1 MTSTAFQI
9 TISPQQKRKISDDD
23 KSEDSY
29 ESCLILAPFN
39 KCPTLHFDNV
49 KLGTVAVRV
58 LKLVNPSHVSLEVK
72 LLDIPERKCGLLF
85 SADNFT
91 LLPSEKICVN
101 ISWAPIEHGSWH
113 HTVKVV
119 TDKKG
124 SYSLRIV
131 CSSAKIQ
138 KKKNAYKPLRDH
150 NQSTVISKKVK
161 KPWVS
166 ITHTR
171 YEDHVNSR
179 SEQNMAS
186 KQNKFKPAQSF
197 NFSST
202 EVPQFSGVRT
212 PRRDTYVLKNMKN
225 NEGKE
230 NVLYEDKFK
239 LPSRVKVPKSG
250 VRLGSTNDL
259 CLSPLHSVLTD
270 DVFKS
275 NTSVS
280 PSFDIKLKNFCF
292 TPDFNLKKHVSH
304 GFNQNCV
311 PPGKRQDFSM
321 CKNTVTTTTTK
332 TTTREW
338 YNGND
343 STFSFT
349 KSTKLK
355 EYSFSFASTPR
366 KSGSSCSETFDDSLE
381 VDPST
386 ASVHF
391 DKVVTQRKCS
401 DEVKTPPGFYLTK
414 RDLNTDFNEQ
424 PWGEATSADL
434 NFDFESFN
442 VQPMS
447 WPPDLSFQSTPLKN
461 PILKLSPIKHA
472 KMDFSF
478 PLDSKESEIDKGKSK
493 DSYELVE
500 DEMNTTYLLEQK
512 ATLSVVDEAME
523 DEYSVAEKTA
533 EPVIK
538 KEIFDD
544 FNFSFLNHQKSV
556 FSCGE
561 TGLQNSSNI
570 FTSKVLSN
578 SPSEKPETNVLGFEV
593 LEETDEETSKTS
605 NKEHKYE
612 RNSAAEECKG
622 PPSRSQAIA
631 LHFSPPKPTSESKLP
646 TKMRSP
652 VGFKSG
658 PTCKRIANLSL
669 KKPFKSPLKM
679 KRTYEASLKSGV
691 KQALK
696 ESTGIHRGHAT
707 TENNVAGGV
716 IVVDHKKKVPQ
727 KRMKCED
734 ITNMATFI
742 RNAVNTNISVS
753 SLDPFLTWNAYYDQ
767 QWVDACERHFIK
779 WLNSLLTPPATL
791 ACNSESVTVDIVVL
805 WKQTS
810 KQQKIDLAQSRE
822 VVSSLY
828 NTNERLNSLRKA
840 ARLLFKSNEVVE
852 VLSKVTAG
860 IEKKVLCIRDD
871 KALLQDIGLKQYIL
885 KLLLCYNP
893 LWLRIGL
900 ETIYGKNILL
910 SSNSDVQGLTA
921 FLVHNFLEDR
931 YIKQKY
937 NHSKALHMY
946 DTAYVQAMKKFILK
960 KFFSLVYVL
969 DRAKE
974 TKLIGHDPCLFN
986 KNAMYKSS
994 RDVLLA
1000 FSREFLS
1007 AVGDVTKCLRHFGYI
1022 VTHEQSYLNEFDYAV
1037 TKLLDLRDGIRLCRV
1052 MEIILQDET
1061 IMSKLRAPAL
1071 SRLQKIHNV
1080 GLAFASLIS
1089 AGFDIK
1095 SNITSRDIVDGHREK
1110 TLSLLWQI
1118 LLKFQLPK
1126 YEAAAVKLQ
1135 RWWRRNLIRTRVK
1148 NIRKIKSAITIQQKF
1163 RATKLM
1169 KYERN
1174 IFLMKKA
1181 AVVIQ
1186 KWARKVLP
1194 VKQQRRIFIR
1204 QRESAIVI
1212 QRWWRAILVQQ
1223 HREVFNK
1230 RMVAKVLYIQRW
1242 YRSQM
1247 HMRKQRTWYQRLL
1260 LSVRL
1265 VQQRFRANRAMKQQ
1279 QVAFQLQKAAAIK
1292 IQCWIR
1298 AVYLM
1303 RKERTSFLEQKQS
1316 AIVIQLWYRNMCST
1330 KIQQHEY
1337 QKLRFTVRLVQQ
1349 RFRANR
1355 AMKKQQ
1361 VAFQLQRAAACKIQ
1375 CWIRAVY
1382 LMRKVRTLFLE
1393 QKRSAIIIQQWYRNV
1408 HSTKLQQHEYQKLR
1422 FTVRLVQQR
1431 FRANRAMKQQ
1441 QVAFQIQKA
1450 AAMKIQCW
1458 IRAVHLMRKE
1468 RISFLEQKR
1477 SAIIIQQWYRNMLLT
1492 KLQQREYQKLRFTV
1506 RLVQQRFRANR
1517 AMKQQQVAFQIQK
1530 AAAMKIQ
1537 CWIRAVHLMRKE
1549 RISFLEQKRSA
1560 IIIQQ
1565 WYRNMLLTK
1574 LQQREYQ
1581 KLRLTV
1587 QLVQQRFRANRAM
1600 KQQQAAFHLQRAA
1613 ACKIQCWIRAVYLM
1627 RKERTSFL
1635 EQKRSAIIIQQ
1646 WYRNMCSTKLQQ
1658 HEYQKLK
1665 LTVRLVQERF
1675 RANRAMKQH
1684 KAAFQ
1689 VQKAAAMKIQCWIR
1703 AVHLMRKE
1711 RTSFLEQK
1719 SSAVII
1725 QQWYRNMR
1733 STKLQQQE
1741 YQKLRLIV
1749 IHIQQKYR
1757 ATLLM
1762 KYDRNI
1768 YQRKRWASV
1777 IIQRWFRA
1785 TLNMKRQRDLYL
1797 TQRRYVITI
1806 QRWFRSVWSKRERE
1820 AKRKVLVPISQSEIE
1835 NSAAVKI
1842 QALWRGFAARKRLPS
1857 NCLSLKNRGVTRNPS
1872 QPVQTLRWKYTNY
1885 LRCFEQNSLGQMI
1898 MLFMSLTSLTE
1909 LSREICKDFSAS
1921 EYLPKVFGELK
1932 RSNRSFA
1939 YQRLCSLG
1947 TQLLLNLAKYPE
1959 NRDNIWQVDEA
1970 LEIMFQL
1977 MTQSVGTQ
1985 FTIFSNC
1992 CKVLWLLA
2000 DDPLKAQV
2008 IHGNPQS
2015 INTKRLFNF
2024 YYQEQKKI
2032 NSRRPSSACGGSTS
2046 KTSNTSERKWP
2057 VSGGCAKKTYSAS
2070 RRQGPVSGGSVN
2082 LNYSASRRLCPA
2094 SHSSVN
2100 KRATNLSQLDNSLN
2114 AIKYLLEKLGLL

>member
-39 KCPTLHFDNV
+39 KCPTVHFDNV

-58 LKLVNPSHVSLEVK
+58 LKLVNPSHVSLEVR

-171 YEDHVNSR
+171 YEDHINSR
-179 SEQNMAS
+179 SEQNMTS

-202 EVPQFSGVRT
+202 EVPQFPGVRT
-212 PRRDTYVLKNMKN
+212 PRRDTYVLKNMKH

-230 NVLYEDKFK
+230 NIVHEDKFK

-292 TPDFNLKKHVSH
+292 TPDFNLKKTVSH
-304 GFNQNCV
+304 GFNQNFV

-343 STFSFT
+343 SAFSFT

-381 VDPST
+381 VDPPT

-391 DKVVTQRKCS
+391 DKVITQRKCF

-434 NFDFESFN
+434 NLDFESFN

-461 PILKLSPIKHA
+461 PTLKLSPIKHA

-493 DSYELVE
+493 GSYELLE

-556 FSCGE
+556 LSCGE
-561 TGLQNSSNI
+561 TGLQNTSNI

-578 SPSEKPETNVLGFEV
+578 SPSEKPETNVLGFEM
-593 LEETDEETSKTS
+593 LEETDEETTKTT
-605 NKEHKYE
+605 NKEHKYGGD
-612 RNSAAEECKG
+612 SAAEECKG
-622 PPSRSQAIA
+622 PPSRCQAIA
-631 LHFSPPKPTSESKLP
+631 FNFSPPKHTSESKLP

-707 TENNVAGGV
+707 TENNIAGGV
-716 IVVDHKKKVPQ
+716 VVVDHKKKVAQ
-727 KRMKCED
+727 KRVKCED

-742 RNAVNTNISVS
+742 GNVINPNIPVS

-791 ACNSESVTVDIVVL
+791 ACNSESVTVDIVAL

-974 TKLIGHDPCLFN
+974 RKLIGHDPCLFN

-994 RDVLLA
+994 REVLLA

-1007 AVGDVTKCLRHFGYI
+1007 AVGDVTKCLRHFGYV

-1135 RWWRRNLIRTRVK
+1135 RWWRKSLIRTRVK

-1181 AVVIQ
+1181 AAVMIQ

-1204 QRESAIVI
+1204 QRESAVVI
-1212 QRWWRAILVQQ
+1212 QRWWRAILLQR
-1223 HREVFNK
+1223 HHEVFNK

-1279 QVAFQLQKAAAIK
+1279 QIAFQVQKAAALK

-1303 RKERTSFLEQKQS
+1303 RKDRTS
-1316 AIVIQLWYRNMCST
+1316 
-1330 KIQQHEY
+1330 
-1337 QKLRFTVRLVQQ
+1337 
-1349 RFRANR
+1349 
-1355 AMKKQQ
+1355 
-1361 VAFQLQRAAACKIQ
+1361 
-1375 CWIRAVY
+1375 
-1382 LMRKVRTLFLE
+1382 FLE
-1393 QKRSAIIIQQWYRNV
+1393 QKRSAIVIQQWYRNMC
-1408 HSTKLQQHEYQKLR
+1408 STKLQQHEYQKLKLA
-1422 FTVRLVQQR
+1422 VRLVQQR

-1450 AAMKIQCW
+1450 AAMKIQYW
-1458 IRAVHLMRKE
+1458 IRAVYLMRKD
-1468 RISFLEQKR
+1468 RTSFLEQKR
-1477 SAIIIQQWYRNMLLT
+1477 SAIVIQQWYRNMCST
-1492 KLQQREYQKLRFTV
+1492 KLQQHEYQKLKLAV
-1506 RLVQQRFRANR
+1506 RLLQQRFRANR

-1537 CWIRAVHLMRKE
+1537 
-1549 RISFLEQKRSA
+1549 
-1560 IIIQQ
+1560 
-1565 WYRNMLLTK
+1565 Y
-1574 LQQREYQ
+1574 
-1581 KLRLTV
+1581 
-1587 QLVQQRFRANRAM
+1587 
-1600 KQQQAAFHLQRAA
+1600 
-1613 ACKIQCWIRAVYLM
+1613 WIRAVYLM
-1627 RKERTSFL
+1627 RKDRTSFL
-1635 EQKRSAIIIQQ
+1635 EQKRSAIVIQQ

-1665 LTVRLVQERF
+1665 LAVRLVQQRF
-1675 RANRAMKQH
+1675 RANRAMKQQ
-1684 KAAFQ
+1684 Q
-1689 VQKAAAMKIQCWIR
+1689 VAYQLQKAAAMKIQCWIR

-1719 SSAVII
+1719 SSAIII
-1725 QQWYRNMR
+1725 QQWYRNIR
-1733 STKLQQQE
+1733 LTKLQQQE
-1741 YQKLRLIV
+1741 YQKLRLVV

-1785 TLNMKRQRDLYL
+1785 TLNMKHQRDLYL
-1797 TQRRYVITI
+1797 TQRRCIITI

-1820 AKRKVLVPISQSEIE
+1820 AKRKVLVPMSQSEIE
-1835 NSAAVKI
+1835 NRAAVKI
-1842 QALWRGFAARKRLPS
+1842 QAFWRGFAARKRLPS

-1872 QPVQTLRWKYTNY
+1872 QPVQTLRWKYTNN

-2057 VSGGCAKKTYSAS
+2057 VSGGCAKRTYSAS

-2082 LNYSASRRLCPA
+2082 LNYSANRRLCPA

-2100 KRATNLSQLDNSLN
+2100 KRATNISQLDNSLN

>member
-39 KCPTLHFDNV
+39 KCPTVHFDNV

-179 SEQNMAS
+179 SEQNMTL

-197 NFSST
+197 NFCST

-230 NVLYEDKFK
+230 NVLHEDIFK
-239 LPSRVKVPKSG
+239 LPSRVKVPKSE
-250 VRLGSTNDL
+250 VRLGSTNDF

-280 PSFDIKLKNFCF
+280 PSFDVKLKNFCF
-292 TPDFNLKKHVSH
+292 TPDFNLKKPVSH
-304 GFNQNCV
+304 GFNQNFV
-311 PPGKRQDFSM
+311 PPGKKQDFSM
-321 CKNTVTTTTTK
+321 CKNTVTTTTTTK

-355 EYSFSFASTPR
+355 EYSFSCANTPR

-381 VDPST
+381 VDPPT

-391 DKVVTQRKCS
+391 DKVITQRKVS
-401 DEVKTPPGFYLTK
+401 DEAKTPPGFYLTK

-434 NFDFESFN
+434 NFGFESFN

-447 WPPDLSFQSTPLKN
+447 WPPDLSFHSTPLKN

-523 DEYSVAEKTA
+523 DECSVAEKPA

-556 FSCGE
+556 LSCGE
-561 TGLQNSSNI
+561 TGLQITSNI

-578 SPSEKPETNVLGFEV
+578 SPSEKPATNVLGFEV

-605 NKEHKYE
+605 NKEHIYE
-612 RNSAAEECKG
+612 GNSAAEECKG

-631 LHFSPPKPTSESKLP
+631 FHFSPPKHTSESKLP

-727 KRMKCED
+727 KRVKCEN

-742 RNAVNTNISVS
+742 GNVVNTNISVS

-791 ACNSESVTVDIVVL
+791 ACNSESVTVDIVAL

-860 IEKKVLCIRDD
+860 IEKKVLYIRDD

-986 KNAMYKSS
+986 KYAMYKSS

-1126 YEAAAVKLQ
+1126 YEAAAVRLQ
-1135 RWWRRNLIRTRVK
+1135 CWWRRHLIRTRVK
-1148 NIRKIKSAITIQQKF
+1148 NIRKIKSAITIQ
-1163 RATKLM
+1163 R
-1169 KYERN
+1169 
-1174 IFLMKKA
+1174 
-1181 AVVIQ
+1181 
-1186 KWARKVLP
+1186 
-1194 VKQQRRIFIR
+1194 
-1204 QRESAIVI
+1204 
-1212 QRWWRAILVQQ
+1212 
-1223 HREVFNK
+1223 
-1230 RMVAKVLYIQRW
+1230 
-1242 YRSQM
+1242 
-1247 HMRKQRTWYQRLL
+1247 
-1260 LSVRL
+1260 
-1265 VQQRFRANRAMKQQ
+1265 RFRANRAMKQQ
-1279 QVAFQLQKAAAIK
+1279 QVTFQL
-1292 IQCWIR
+1292 
-1298 AVYLM
+1298 
-1303 RKERTSFLEQKQS
+1303 
-1316 AIVIQLWYRNMCST
+1316 
-1330 KIQQHEY
+1330 
-1337 QKLRFTVRLVQQ
+1337 
-1349 RFRANR
+1349 
-1355 AMKKQQ
+1355 
-1361 VAFQLQRAAACKIQ
+1361 
-1375 CWIRAVY
+1375 
-1382 LMRKVRTLFLE
+1382 
-1393 QKRSAIIIQQWYRNV
+1393 
-1408 HSTKLQQHEYQKLR
+1408 
-1422 FTVRLVQQR
+1422 
-1431 FRANRAMKQQ
+1431 
-1441 QVAFQIQKA
+1441 QKA

-1492 KLQQREYQKLRFTV
+1492 KLK
-1506 RLVQQRFRANR
+1506 
-1517 AMKQQQVAFQIQK
+1517 
-1530 AAAMKIQ
+1530 
-1537 CWIRAVHLMRKE
+1537 
-1549 RISFLEQKRSA
+1549 
-1560 IIIQQ
+1560 
-1565 WYRNMLLTK
+1565 
-1574 LQQREYQ
+1574 QREYQ

-1600 KQQQAAFHLQRAA
+1600 KQHKAAFQVQKAA
-1613 ACKIQCWIRAVYLM
+1613 AMKIQCWIRAVHLM

-1635 EQKRSAIIIQQ
+1635 EQKSSAVIIQQ
-1646 WYRNMCSTKLQQ
+1646 WYRNMLLTKLKQR
-1658 HEYQKLK
+1658 EYQKLR
-1665 LTVRLVQERF
+1665 LTVQLVQQRFRANRAMKQHKAAFQVQKAAAMKIQCWIRAVHLMRKERTSFLEQKSSAVIIQQWYRNMLLTKLKQREYQKLRLTVQLVQQRF

-1785 TLNMKRQRDLYL
+1785 TLNMKRQRELYL
-1797 TQRRYVITI
+1797 TQRCCIITI

-1835 NSAAVKI
+1835 NRAAVKI
-1842 QALWRGFAARKRLPS
+1842 QAFWRGFAARKRLPS

-1872 QPVQTLRWKYTNY
+1872 QPVQTLRWKYTNN
-1885 LRCFEQNSLGQMI
+1885 LRCFEQNSLGQII

-2082 LNYSASRRLCPA
+2082 VNYSASRRLCPA

>member
-39 KCPTLHFDNV
+39 KCPTVHFDNV

-202 EVPQFSGVRT
+202 EVPQFSGVMT

-280 PSFDIKLKNFCF
+280 PSFDVKLKNFCF
-292 TPDFNLKKHVSH
+292 TPDFNLKKPVSH
-304 GFNQNCV
+304 GFNQNFV

-343 STFSFT
+343 SAFSFT

-381 VDPST
+381 VDPPT

-391 DKVVTQRKCS
+391 DKVITQRKCS

-556 FSCGE
+556 LSCGE
-561 TGLQNSSNI
+561 TGLQNTSNI

-593 LEETDEETSKTS
+593 LEETDEETSKTL

-658 PTCKRIANLSL
+658 PTCKRIASLSL

-679 KRTYEASLKSGV
+679 RRTYEASLKSGV

-727 KRMKCED
+727 KRVKCED

-742 RNAVNTNISVS
+742 GNVVNTNISVS

-791 ACNSESVTVDIVVL
+791 ACNSESVTVDIVAL

-1007 AVGDVTKCLRHFGYI
+1007 AVGDVTKCLRHFGYV

-1052 MEIILQDET
+1052 MEIILQDEN

-1181 AVVIQ
+1181 AAVVIQ

-1204 QRESAIVI
+1204 QRESAVVI
-1212 QRWWRAILVQQ
+1212 QRWWRAILVQR
-1223 HREVFNK
+1223 HREVFNQ

-1279 QVAFQLQKAAAIK
+1279 QVAFQL
-1292 IQCWIR
+1292 R
-1298 AVYLM
+1298 
-1303 RKERTSFLEQKQS
+1303 
-1316 AIVIQLWYRNMCST
+1316 
-1330 KIQQHEY
+1330 
-1337 QKLRFTVRLVQQ
+1337 
-1349 RFRANR
+1349 
-1355 AMKKQQ
+1355 
-1361 VAFQLQRAAACKIQ
+1361 
-1375 CWIRAVY
+1375 
-1382 LMRKVRTLFLE
+1382 
-1393 QKRSAIIIQQWYRNV
+1393 
-1408 HSTKLQQHEYQKLR
+1408 
-1422 FTVRLVQQR
+1422 
-1431 FRANRAMKQQ
+1431 
-1441 QVAFQIQKA
+1441 
-1450 AAMKIQCW
+1450 
-1458 IRAVHLMRKE
+1458 
-1468 RISFLEQKR
+1468 
-1477 SAIIIQQWYRNMLLT
+1477 
-1492 KLQQREYQKLRFTV
+1492 
-1506 RLVQQRFRANR
+1506 
-1517 AMKQQQVAFQIQK
+1517 
-1530 AAAMKIQ
+1530 
-1537 CWIRAVHLMRKE
+1537 
-1549 RISFLEQKRSA
+1549 
-1560 IIIQQ
+1560 
-1565 WYRNMLLTK
+1565 
-1574 LQQREYQ
+1574 
-1581 KLRLTV
+1581 
-1587 QLVQQRFRANRAM
+1587 
-1600 KQQQAAFHLQRAA
+1600 RAA

-1665 LTVRLVQERF
+1665 LTVRLVQQRF

-1689 VQKAAAMKIQCWIR
+1689 IQKAAAMKIQCWIRAVHLMRKERISFLEQKQSAIIIQQWYRNMLLTRLQQCEYQKLRLTVQLVQQRFRANRAMKQQQAAFHLQRAAAWKIQCWIRAVYLMRKERTSFLEQKRSAIIIQQWYRNMCSTKLQQHEYQKLKLTVRLVQQRFRANRAMKQHKAAFQAQKAAAMKIQCWIR

-1797 TQRRYVITI
+1797 TQRRCIITI

-1835 NSAAVKI
+1835 NRAAVKI
-1842 QALWRGFAARKRLPS
+1842 QAFWRGFAARKRLPS

-1872 QPVQTLRWKYTNY
+1872 QPVQTLRWKYTNN

-2100 KRATNLSQLDNSLN
+2100 KRATSLSQLDNSLN